1 MGFWW
6 LFSCQEG
13 LGQWLRA
20 VLVRRSPNLG
30 GCHCRRITGILCSV
44 HSGLFF
50 PPFFIFFLIPSPH
63 QILRFSLL
71 CLISCWRCLTKGQPL
86 PRQWGWGCCCCFPG
100 ALFPPARRPP
110 RAPYPSP
117 PCSGG
122 DRGGPQRGCGA
133 GVPGEGWSKH
143 KAQAP
148 GRGAL
153 VVVVVCERVKPLE
166 IPSPSS
172 DS

>member
-6 LFSCQEG
+6 LFSWQER
-13 LGQWLRA
+13 LGQWLCT
-20 VLVRRSPNLG
+20 VLVRRLPKLG
-30 GCHCRRITGILCSV
+30 GCHRRCITGILYLV

-50 PPFFIFFLIPSPH
+50 PPFFSFFFFFNTFCTPP

-100 ALFPPARRPP
+100 ALFPPGALPVPLVPRPHAR
-110 RAPYPSP
+110 
-117 PCSGG
+117 GG
-122 DRGGPQRGCGA
+122 LGGPQRGCGA
-133 GVPGEGWSKH
+133 GVPGEGRSKH

-148 GRGAL
+148 RHGLLLWWLCAKEL
-153 VVVVVCERVKPLE
+153 
-166 IPSPSS
+166 SH
-172 DS
+172 

>member
-13 LGQWLRA
+13 LGQWLCA

-100 ALFPPARRPP
+100 ALFPPPP
-110 RAPYPSP
+110 TPSP
-117 PCSGG
+117 CPSSLAPML
-122 DRGGPQRGCGA
+122 RGGPGGTPAR
-133 GVPGEGWSKH
+133 VR
-143 KAQAP
+143 
-148 GRGAL
+148 GRGAWGGM
-153 VVVVVCERVKPLE
+153 EQTQ
-166 IPSPSS
+166 SPSTRTRGS
-172 DS
+172 CCGGCVRKS